1 MINFSSL
8 EVKNEENML
17 NSCLTILGIFRNN
30 FGVVRYSSHL
40 LNLDILNQNRIF
52 EDGYNDYYSY
62 DDCILDEVS
71 KNYLIKDILKSEE
84 KKMISKGMDESM
96 FGNVSNLLENLKNF
110 GYCKDPNLKLQTT
123 FIQVT
128 SLDIFNTAWIGPRF
142 LPTFSFNLEFPS
154 FIMVKEVNLSYTKIV
169 Q

>member
-1 MINFSSL
+1 MFNH
-8 EVKNEENML
+8 
-17 NSCLTILGIFRNN
+17 TWHFRNN

-62 DDCILDEVS
+62 DDCILDKVS
-71 KNYLIKDILKSEE
+71 KNYHIKDILKSEE
-84 KKMISKGMDESM
+84 KKMISKGMDEST

-110 GYCKDPNLKLQTT
+110 GYCNDPNLKLQTT
-123 FIQVT
+123 FTLT
-128 SLDIFNTAWIGPRF
+128 SLDVFNTVWIGSWFSPS
-142 LPTFSFNLEFPS
+142 FSFNLEFPS
-154 FIMVKEVNLSYTKIV
+154 FILVKEVNLSYTKIV